1 MLKFIAFKAGKQ
13 KENTVHFLNSLLT
26 VLDLIW
32 ILVLNLKFDTSCL
45 GAISPNIN
53 KVSLINKCSL
63 IESYFLNFY
72 SLSLSFS
79 LSNGCSLGP
88 FDNMFLKYIF
98 WRTCV
103 SLATSLFSETVKT
116 KSMKPSSSNKNN
128 FINSNSLV
136 SVITDQFN
144 PPLFSSSWSI
154 SSSNGKFE
162 QKVFTRN
169 QDQVFMIYGVSLMN
183 RVRLLTGW

>member
-98 WRTCV
+98 
-103 SLATSLFSETVKT
+103 
-116 KSMKPSSSNKNN
+116 
-128 FINSNSLV
+128 
-136 SVITDQFN
+136 
-144 PPLFSSSWSI
+144 
-154 SSSNGKFE
+154 
-162 QKVFTRN
+162 
-169 QDQVFMIYGVSLMN
+169 
-183 RVRLLTGW
+183 